1 MMSFLLVALGGAIG
15 AAGRYGVSLAMPMR
29 PDGWPWATFGINV
42 LGSLMIGVLSGWLA
56 ARAGAGEAWR
66 LFLGVGVAGGF
77 TTFSAFGLE
86 TVHLLR
92 RGEILLAGAY
102 CLASVALCVA
112 AVWCGLRAVEI
123 LLRGH

>member
-56 ARAGAGEAWR
+56 AREGAGEAWR

-77 TTFSAFGLE
+77 TTFSAYSLE
-86 TVHLLR
+86 TLALIG
-92 RGEILLAGAY
+92 RGAWLGAFVYALGSVAAGLAAAAAGAWI
-102 CLASVALCVA
+102 ARGMA
-112 AVWCGLRAVEI
+112 A
-123 LLRGH
+123 